1 MLDENATAVDPRG
14 LARLLIGVS
23 IFFLIPTAIV
33 VILRC
38 FVRLKYAMFGLDDGL
53 MLIGWLL
60 HVTFTGVGIRAIY
73 SGVGTK
79 EGDLNDLL
87 QVDGRKWMWIGEMLY
102 NFSLIPLKCSICIT
116 LLRIAV
122 TKVHRTIAWIILI
135 FTLVTTIFNFIA
147 VTVACKHIENN
158 WDNRGECSIS
168 LLMNSAYIG
177 SVSAVISDWA
187 CAVLPGFMLYKS
199 NMRKATKVSVTVILG
214 LAALA
219 SLCTII
225 RLPYLKAFS
234 QPHNY
239 LYNMG
244 HIILWSTL
252 ESGIGIVAGSL
263 PALRKLASSRFHFNS
278 STDSSP
284 AYVSSFSGIN
294 RAVITSQAAPA
305 RRSYRGEVGDDW
317 EQLDDIEGTSSQKIH
332 VKVDFEMHTLERPEG
347 SQVSHGSREDL
358 VHP

>member
-1 MLDENATAVDPRG
+1 MPDESATTVDPKG
-14 LARLLIGVS
+14 LALLLIGMS

-38 FVRLKYAMFGLDDGL
+38 FVRWKYSMFGRDDGL
-53 MLIGWLL
+53 MLFGWLL
-60 HVTFTGVGIRAIY
+60 HVAFTAVGIHAIY
-73 SGVGTK
+73 TGVGTK
-79 EGDLNDLL
+79 DIALNDFL
-87 QVDGRKWMWIGEMLY
+87 QVEGRKWMWIGEMLY
-102 NFSLIPLKCSICIT
+102 NFSLIPLKCSICVT

-147 VTVACKHIENN
+147 VAIACKHASNN
-158 WDNRGECSIS
+158 WDNRGQCSLP
-168 LLMNSAYIG
+168 LLMSTAYIG
-177 SVSAVISDWA
+177 SVTAVISDWA
-187 CAVLPGFMLYKS
+187 CAILPGFMLYKS
-199 NMRKATKVSVTVILG
+199 NMRKATKISVTIILG

-219 SLCTII
+219 SICTII
-225 RLPYLKAFS
+225 RLPYLKGFS

-244 HIILWSTL
+244 HIILWSTI

-263 PALRKLASSRFHFNS
+263 PALRKLASSRFHFSS

-284 AYVSSFSGIN
+284 AYPTSFSGIN
-294 RAVITSQAAPA
+294 RAVITTQAMPA
-305 RRSYRGEVGDDW
+305 RRSYRGEVGDNW
-317 EQLDDIEGTSSQKIH
+317 EQLDDIEGSSQKIH
-332 VKVDFEMHTLERPEG
+332 VKVAFEMHTIERPEG